1 MACGRVTL
9 IPKRRAWA
17 AAGWVLLLFVAGEA
31 SAQSGAPTPHVPGMA
46 MPPGDQSSLPFYRE
60 WTFHVL
66 TGLVAAAA
74 GFFAHRAWSR
84 RHWRRPPAGVVNE
97 AILVVDLV
105 GSTQLATHHGGSL
118 AMHARNI
125 LEERTL
131 SAARSRGVTFVEN
144 TGDGCMMTFPS
155 VVAAMQTAIALLRDL
170 RDRPSDLAP
179 GLPLDVR
186 AGVAYGEILL
196 DARGGRHGAAINKAF
211 RLMAVS
217 GDAFVDV
224 EGEER
229 LGEIGDRNRIF
240 LDEDAASELAEG
252 DVAVRQA
259 GVCRLKGFTG
269 LHRVYVVGWSEA

>member
-1 MACGRVTL
+1 
-9 IPKRRAWA
+9 
-17 AAGWVLLLFVAGEA
+17 
-31 SAQSGAPTPHVPGMA
+31 
-46 MPPGDQSSLPFYRE
+46 
-60 WTFHVL
+60 
-66 TGLVAAAA
+66 
-74 GFFAHRAWSR
+74 
-84 RHWRRPPAGVVNE
+84 
-97 AILVVDLV
+97 
-105 GSTQLATHHGGSL
+105 
-118 AMHARNI
+118 MHARNI

-179 GLPLDVR
+179 SLPLDVR